1 MCATS
6 LLAIIVQYCQFD
18 CVIYTTEE
26 KPCCIC
32 QYSMGAS
39 RPLPTA
45 WGHMCRTQG
54 LLVAPQTG

>member
-32 QYSMGAS
+32 QYSVHLDLCQRPGATCAVL
-39 RPLPTA
+39 R
-45 WGHMCRTQG
+45 G
-54 LLVAPQTG
+54 